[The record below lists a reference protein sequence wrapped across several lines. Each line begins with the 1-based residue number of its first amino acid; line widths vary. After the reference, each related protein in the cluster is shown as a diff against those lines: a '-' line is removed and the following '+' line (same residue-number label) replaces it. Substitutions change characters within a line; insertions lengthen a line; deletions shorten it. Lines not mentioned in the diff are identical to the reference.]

1 MVFTAMKS
9 AITKK
14 SNENT
19 LVRGKS
25 VNLKP
30 QLGTAIA
37 CLLHAKAPKKASFIQ
52 SMLSIQLWRGG
63 LTRDSI
69 KQFARTGI
77 CKGYNA
83 TLKYVDQIRLDF
95 DSAAIKCKEQIQE
108 QLGNV
113 QNRYFVGD
121 AERNDV
127 SIAIAATVPNVED
140 AINDP
145 SSNDDTIPLVYNMDD
160 AIPYGI
166 EDTDDDDEG
175 ELNQHEQDIATA
187 EMEVISEDDEE
198 SEESD
203 STMEVNQDLP
213 DLEEVESGNVGDN
226 SDEEIL
232 EPT

>member
-1 MVFTAMKS
+1 MSPMVFTAMKS
-9 AITKK
+9 VITKQ

-25 VNLKP
+25 VSLKP

-37 CLLHAKAPKKASFIQ
+37 CLLHAKAPKEASFMQ
-52 SMLSIQLWRGG
+52 SMFSIQLWRGG
-63 LTRDSI
+63 LKRDSI

-83 TLKYVDQIRLDF
+83 TLKSVDKMRLDF
-95 DSAAIKCKEQIQE
+95 DSATIKCKEQIQE

-113 QNRYFVGD
+113 QNRSFVDD

-127 SIAIAATVPNVED
+127 FIAIAATVPNVED
-140 AINDP
+140 EINDP

-160 AIPYGI
+160 TIPYGI
-166 EDTDDDDEG
+166 EDTDDDDQDD
-175 ELNQHEQDIATA
+175 LNQHELDIATE

-203 STMEVNQDLP
+203 
-213 DLEEVESGNVGDN
+213 
-226 SDEEIL
+226 
-232 EPT
+232 